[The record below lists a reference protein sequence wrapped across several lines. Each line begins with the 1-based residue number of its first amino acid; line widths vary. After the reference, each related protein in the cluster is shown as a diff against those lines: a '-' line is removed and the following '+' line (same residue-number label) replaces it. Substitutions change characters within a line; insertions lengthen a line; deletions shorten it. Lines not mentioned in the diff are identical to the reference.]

1 MPLSQASEGGVP
13 VAISGREADPA
24 APEGVVVERGIGAV
38 AGVVGLAGPCDG
50 LGGEARPGGGGGGA
64 VAVKAQRQ
72 RQRRLHQAPP
82 VAVTTAAALA
92 PSLRQLQRRA
102 GPQLPLQLEP
112 PQLLRACHCGGN
124 GMAIGTGTR
133 WWAPI
138 GDSGP
143 AVVVASLAAGD
154 ESLREETC
162 SAAAAQGRRY
172 LSSSDQ
178 QRARSPSGAAGL
190 EGKVCIV
197 TGGNAGVGKATA
209 RELAARG
216 AQVIIACRSAK
227 KGEEA
232 VQDISLDLRVR
243 RAGKASGVRALPLD
257 LSSFQSIRSFVKEF
271 DGLGLPLDVLVNNAG
286 IMAPPERAIT
296 ADGFESQWQVNYLG
310 HFLLTQELLRVPNV
324 ARRVSDDPLRVVNLT
339 SMTHY
344 GGHIHFDDL
353 NFLRRYHAFAAYAQ
367 SKLAIVL
374 STKELQRRQPDIV
387 AVSVHPG
394 LINTALARGFFMSRV
409 PRPLRGLLAPLYDIF
424 LKDSE
429 KAVSTMMYAIT
440 APAREVAGSFVMDSM
455 VRQSHKKSYDV
466 ELASKLWATSMDL
479 TAKR

>member
-1 MPLSQASEGGVP
+1 MWQRP
-13 VAISGREADPA
+13 
-24 APEGVVVERGIGAV
+24 
-38 AGVVGLAGPCDG
+38 PCRRQKPKPPDWPWHRKPYRSSRA
-50 LGGEARPGGGGGGA
+50 LWACPRGGGGGGA
-64 VAVKAQRQ
+64 I
-72 RQRRLHQAPP
+72 
-82 VAVTTAAALA
+82 AAALDGA
-92 PSLRQLQRRA
+92 RREAQLTASGLYLVVLGGVELLQNAASKLCSAVALRR
-102 GPQLPLQLEP
+102 P
-112 PQLLRACHCGGN
+112 
-124 GMAIGTGTR
+124 
-133 WWAPI
+133 
-138 GDSGP
+138 
-143 AVVVASLAAGD
+143 AAGRGRVA
-154 ESLREETC
+154 EAEAC
-162 SAAAAQGRRY
+162 SAAAAQGPRY
-172 LSSSDQ
+172 LSSSGQ
-178 QRARSPSGAAGL
+178 QRAGGSSEKLLGAPAAAGL

-209 RELAARG
+209 RELAALG

-243 RAGKASGVRALPLD
+243 RAGKASGVQALPLD

-271 DGLGLPLDVLVNNAG
+271 NGLGLPLDGALSVMPVLTLHCC
-286 IMAPPERAIT
+286 RLRQ
-296 ADGFESQWQVNYLG
+296 DVNYLG
-310 HFLLTQELLRVPNV
+310 HFLLTQELLRVPNA
-324 ARRVSDDPLRVVNLT
+324 ARRISDDPLRIVNLT

-409 PRPLRGLLAPLYDIF
+409 PGPLRGLIAPLYDLF
-424 LKDSE
+424 LKDPE
-429 KAVSTMMYAIT
+429 EAVSTLMYAIT
-440 APAREVAGSFVMDSM
+440 APAGEVAGGFVMDGV

-479 TAKR
+479 VAKR